1 MRVGIG
7 VLAIQCS
14 SAVSLDES
22 RDGVG
27 RTESGSASWVTAIC
41 APRTRC
47 ARACARWDRCAH
59 VQRHGQ
65 RGWVEGWC
73 RQDRE
78 WKCELDHCDLR
89 SEYSSRESMRASG
102 SMCACTAA
110 WSVRMSW
117 VGVLAIQCSSRV
129 SVDGSRD
136 GVGRTESGSAS
147 WITAICAPRTRRARP
162 CARRDRCAHVQ
173 RHGQRG

>member
-1 MRVGIG
+1 MGRGTVSAGRRVEVRAGSLRSALRELVARDHARVGIDVRMYSG
-7 VLAIQCS
+7 M
-14 SAVSLDES
+14 VSVDEVS
-22 RDGVG
+22 R
-27 RTESGSASWVTAIC
+27 
-41 APRTRC
+41 
-47 ARACARWDRCAH
+47 
-59 VQRHGQ
+59 

-173 RHGQRG
+173 RHGQRR